1 MAPNS
6 PLITITCLI
15 QIRSRTHSPG
25 CRPLHIPDNLHCCSW
40 GSLAPP
46 SPQVSQVPAL
56 SACSSEKMKPNPGHF
71 AMTSKGADN
80 FHART
85 HFILTSGTCF
95 CPPTLHTAR
104 ELPFR
109 LIFLRQSQYSSFFL
123 AGRVLIK
130 YIQIFQQKIENAHHN
145 TTLVFSSF
153 SSYDIF
159 VPGNLCSNNTENLA
173 S

>member
-1 MAPNS
+1 MLYHVTNTSLYTMSRSQNRNSAANPPRVSQLTGRVYNPSLMATKT

-40 GSLAPP
+40 SSLAPP

-56 SACSSEKMKPNPGHF
+56 SPCSSERMKPNPGHF

-80 FHART
+80 FHAPT
-85 HFILTSGTCF
+85 HFILTSGAYF

-104 ELPFR
+104 ELASR
-109 LIFLRQSQYSSFFL
+109 LIFSRQSQYSSFL
-123 AGRVLIK
+123 QGE
-130 YIQIFQQKIENAHHN
+130 Y
-145 TTLVFSSF
+145 S
-153 SSYDIF
+153 
-159 VPGNLCSNNTENLA
+159 
-173 S
+173 